1 MNTLNRVRTYSTLE
15 FYDPIMTRSY
25 SASDDDLIASAL
37 IKENMGSVHT
47 NSSLVQTYIAT
58 CLTQRNIKLD
68 KIKSIEKAIVDFKKT
83 PAAFKPAP
91 KAKF

>member
-1 MNTLNRVRTYSTLE
+1 MVIQPKVGHLGTLDLKASNQSILE
-15 FYDPIMTRSY
+15 GEK
-25 SASDDDLIASAL
+25 AAQL
-37 IKENMGSVHT
+37 
-47 NSSLVQTYIAT
+47 
-58 CLTQRNIKLD
+58 